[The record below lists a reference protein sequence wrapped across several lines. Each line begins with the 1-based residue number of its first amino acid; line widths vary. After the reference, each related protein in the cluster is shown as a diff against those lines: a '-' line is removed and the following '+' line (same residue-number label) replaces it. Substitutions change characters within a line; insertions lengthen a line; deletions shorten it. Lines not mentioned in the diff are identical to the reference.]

1 MAGGAPLLFVGTNK
15 SFVCMNGTFV
25 CMNETNHL
33 FVGTQDLCVQS
44 NKTGSNKTMVQQND
58 GPTKRFPSGWLNW
71 MERWIGLDAKILR
84 PYKQMFHPTI
94 KCFILQSNVPSHKQM
109 FHPTIKC
116 SIPNEQFA
124 AEI

>member
-33 FVGTQDLCVQS
+33 FVGRNET
-44 NKTGSNKTMVQQND
+44 
-58 GPTKRFPSGWLNW
+58 
-71 MERWIGLDAKILR
+71 
-84 PYKQMFHPTI
+84 
-94 KCFILQSNVPSHKQM
+94 NVPSPKQM

-116 SIPNEQFA
+116 SIPTEQFA